1 MNLWEALK
9 ALENPY
15 TKIRQTTWEEGLFIY
30 KDIDGNYL
38 TNDGRAAYDTIKI
51 NDNDVW
57 EIYDTR
63 QDAELAWRMLYKKV
77 MEAESYIGAYLIDSY
92 ECNKCECHNCKYS
105 KACDYFYDLH
115 GVLEELNK
123 TIKLDVKH
131 EFED

>member
-51 NDNDVW
+51 KENDDW

-77 MEAESYIGAYLIDSY
+77 MEAESYMDLSLCDCYD
-92 ECNKCECHNCKYS
+92 CNNCKYS
-105 KACDYFYDLH
+105 KACDYFYDLY